1 MSARLRRLG
10 LVLGGYALAT
20 ALLIPVLNA
29 VQGWL
34 LLPRLFVT
42 LGRGFL
48 LAGAVVAGVLAWT
61 YEPPEAG
68 RDA

>member
-1 MSARLRRLG
+1 M
-10 LVLGGYALAT
+10 AT